1 MQKISPEL
9 KKQLETNLRHTSDLV
24 ELHHTL
30 KLALYRKLY
39 PDKNDFQ
46 LRRLIS
52 IRNVR
57 GNFNVSSID

>member
-1 MQKISPEL
+1 MQKIDPEL
-9 KKQLETNLRHTSDLV
+9 KKQLEKNLRHTS
-24 ELHHTL
+24 ELIDMHNTL

-52 IRNVR
+52 TRNIR